1 MFMFETNSKQ
11 RFDLL
16 KSRRLVVKLR
26 KARILAGNC
35 SQQFVQK
42 ERYREKALLYLTRY
56 RGNSF
61 SDCANSFLRTTDLYL
76 STKGSVV
83 SKLPVIVSLA
93 GRVSSAQFGN
103 LVDFGFTLKAE
114 CGKFHGN

>member
-1 MFMFETNSKQ
+1 MFLNVIE
-11 RFDLL
+11 
-16 KSRRLVVKLR
+16 R
-26 KARILAGNC
+26 K
-35 SQQFVQK
+35 
-42 ERYREKALLYLTRY
+42 RYFISPVIEGTAFPIAQTPT
-56 RGNSF
+56 
-61 SDCANSFLRTTDLYL
+61 DRTTDLYL

-83 SKLPVIVSLA
+83 SKWPVIVSLA